1 MIVLIIND
9 ARKRKV
15 TSGSFLLTSGNFFK
29 PFRHKTGMEG
39 CKFMFDRGLAIHG
52 VLRMKSRDSLIRLK
66 EFQVNEKRR
75 QLQQLQLMMSEF
87 ERMAKELVHQITL
100 EENKSGITDPSHFAY
115 PTFAKA
121 ARQRADNLQ
130 VSIRELKTQQ
140 ETAEAA
146 LEEVQA
152 EYAKAAALESRDGA
166 LRARA

>member
-1 MIVLIIND
+1 
-9 ARKRKV
+9 
-15 TSGSFLLTSGNFFK
+15 
-29 PFRHKTGMEG
+29 
-39 CKFMFDRGLAIHG
+39 
-52 VLRMKSRDSLIRLK
+52 MKSRDSLVRLK

-87 ERMAKELVHQITL
+87 ERMSKELVHQISL
-100 EENKSGITDPSHFAY
+100 EENKSGITDPAHFAY

-130 VSIRELKTQQ
+130 VSIRELKVQQ
-140 ETAEAA
+140 EAAEAV

-152 EYAKAAALESRDGA
+152 EYEKAAALETRDVA